1 MQLPAPPSHATAA
14 TQDTSPTAGALA
26 HNDAIDLTTNDDF
39 EVLPPPGKKQ
49 KKCSSEVWQHYTKY
63 KVSKKGSDDTV
74 IVEEYVKCNKCSYK
88 RRCESNCGT
97 SVFWNHL
104 NNKHNI
110 KSGQQQLQ
118 MKKSEDGTEGAVE
131 TYRYDETVSL
141 KKFYMAII
149 MHEYPFNIVEH
160 DYFVDFIKYLRP
172 TFPIKSRITVRKDII
187 NIYEE
192 EKKKLWQHLLTLS
205 CRFSTTMDMWTSNQN
220 KSYMCI
226 TVHWIDDTWKMQ
238 KRIIK
243 FMHVEGHHSGSNM
256 CKEFYDSIVDW
267 NLDRRLVGLTLDNA
281 SSNDVCVKGVIL
293 KLRKISPL
301 ICDGIF
307 FHVRCFNHI
316 LNLVAQDGL
325 KQITGAV
332 LKIRNTISILK
343 HSPLQFEAF
352 QKCALEVSLDNTKGL
367 SMDTPIRWNSTF
379 LMLKNAIYY
388 RNAFDRLFLRHGR
401 KYAKCAP
408 TKVDWSMAIAL
419 CKCLKPFHEATELF
433 SGTTYPTANHF
444 FGKFCSI
451 KLYIADWCNST
462 DGTIKTM
469 ANAMQTKYDKYWEKS
484 NMALAVAYFLDPR
497 YKTSSIEYYGMKI
510 YGLEAAEKFDEFNG
524 VIKKLF
530 DVYATSACAT
540 SKKKGAEMHVH
551 QLQIQSDPVH
561 NTDEFDDIFNENDS
575 SHDHEQHFQRFLL
588 ERSQPIC
595 SDKTEL
601 QIYMEQPLLLWTSKD
616 PFDILSWWKLKQAE
630 FPILC
635 KLARDF
641 LCIQVSTVAS
651 ESAFSAGGRVV
662 DPFRTRLDPE
672 AVQALVCTKDW
683 IKAANNGYKTQ
694 AIINELDIESVERHL
709 ANLLIVV
716 SYFLIL
722 PL

>member
-1 MQLPAPPSHATAA
+1 MESGSASSASAAASTTASSPVLQLPAPPSHATVA
-14 TQDTSPTAGALA
+14 TQDTSPIAGALA
-26 HNDAIDLTTNDDF
+26 HNDAIDLTTNDDS

-74 IVEEYVKCNKCSYK
+74 IVEEYAKCNKCSYK

-110 KSGQQQLQ
+110 KSGQQQKRVK
-118 MKKSEDGTEGAVE
+118 MV
-131 TYRYDETVSL
+131 L
-141 KKFYMAII
+141 K
-149 MHEYPFNIVEH
+149 EL
-160 DYFVDFIKYLRP
+160 LR
-172 TFPIKSRITVRKDII
+172 
-187 NIYEE
+187 
-192 EKKKLWQHLLTLS
+192 H
-205 CRFSTTMDMWTSNQN
+205 
-220 KSYMCI
+220 

-332 LKIRNTISILK
+332 LKIKNTISILK

-367 SMDTPIRWNSTF
+367 SMDTPTRWNSTF

-388 RNAFDRLFLRHGR
+388 RNAFDRLFLQHGR

-433 SGTTYPTANHF
+433 SGTTYPTAKSF
-444 FGKFCSI
+444 FR
-451 KLYIADWCNST
+451 T

-484 NMALAVAYFLDPR
+484 NMALAVACFLDPH

-561 NTDEFDDIFNENDS
+561 NTNEFDDIFNENDS
-575 SHDHEQHFQRFLL
+575 SQDHEQHFQRFLL

-616 PFDILSWWKLKQAE
+616 TFDILSWWKLKQAE

-683 IKAANNGYKTQ
+683 IKAVSVFIAYLAIPSCYKTQ
-694 AIINELDIESVERHL
+694 AIINELDIASVERHL
-709 ANLLIVV
+709 ANLLIVEKEENNDDMEQDDV
-716 SYFLIL
+716 LMDEMDE
-722 PL
+722 